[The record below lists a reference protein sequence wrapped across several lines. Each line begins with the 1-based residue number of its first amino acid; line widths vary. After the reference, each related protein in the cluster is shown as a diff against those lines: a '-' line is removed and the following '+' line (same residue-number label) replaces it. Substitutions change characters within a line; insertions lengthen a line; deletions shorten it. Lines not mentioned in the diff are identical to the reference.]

1 MTDATFT
8 ALLDEKAITRL
19 LHRYVA
25 LNDGADYEGL
35 VALFTP
41 DGKLV
46 RPTAPNA
53 PIQGRDAILAAM
65 RARPARKA
73 RHLVCNVEI
82 DVLDASRARARSTM
96 VLITATEAGNNISV
110 GGFDDELEKQ
120 GGEWLFS
127 SRTGTTS
134 I

>member
-1 MTDATFT
+1 MTDSALAT
-8 ALLDEKAITRL
+8 LLDERAIGQL
-19 LHRYVA
+19 LLRYVA
-25 LNDGADYEGL
+25 LNDSADYEGL
-35 VALFTP
+35 VALFAP

-53 PIQGRDAILAAM
+53 PIQGREAILAAM
-65 RARPARKA
+65 RARPPRKA

-82 DVLDASRARARSTM
+82 EILDATRARARSTM
-96 VLITATEAGNNISV
+96 VLITATDAGKDISV

-120 GGEWLFS
+120 GGAWLFR

>member
-1 MTDATFT
+1 MTDAALT

-35 VALFTP
+35 VALFTA

-53 PIQGRDAILAAM
+53 PIEGRDAILSAM
-65 RARPARKA
+65 RARPPRKA

-82 DVLDASRARARSTM
+82 DVLDATRARARSTM
-96 VLITATEAGNNISV
+96 VLVTATDAGKDISV

-120 GGEWLFS
+120 GGSWLFR